1 MAKTRV
7 EFTWQ
12 ARVLDS
18 NHSDLGRV
26 TSNIADRDLITP
38 FHRKQGIVQS
48 AMAFAVL
55 CVE

>member
-18 NHSDLGRV
+18 NHS
-26 TSNIADRDLITP
+26 ADRDLITP